1 MQDSVERIRGV
12 KMVYK
17 SLYLSVVG
25 KLCIGC
31 VQVVYKSSLYRFMN
45 ILCMAYAWLIHDT
58 IGLMQDFHALYVL
71 GVQHPG
77 S

>member
-1 MQDSVERIRGV
+1 MERSRGV

-45 ILCMAYAWLIHDT
+45 ILCMAYAWLTHDT
-58 IGLMQDFHALYVL
+58 
-71 GVQHPG
+71 
-77 S
+77 